1 VIADYLLAEQPRYA
15 DFVDRAAVAGLV
27 ERHANGTDRRHG
39 KLLLSLLMLEL
50 WLSEY
55 LPRAKRAAQPQFV

>member
-1 VIADYLLAEQPRYA
+1 
-15 DFVDRAAVAGLV
+15 VAGLV